1 MTTGDMMRTVL
12 IEALNVD
19 EDLAEKAVRES
30 VIALST
36 IVELNNESLQ
46 VEPHDDVRGVQASFI
61 LNESDN
67 SQSFGQAVASALK
80 ALINIRLHMTN
91 KATIKVTVRTEK
103 GE

>member
-1 MTTGDMMRTVL
+1 MRTVL

-30 VIALST
+30 VIALSKM
-36 IVELNNESLQ
+36 VELSNESLQ
-46 VEPHDDVRGVQASFI
+46 VEPHDDVRGVQASFT
-61 LNESDN
+61 LNESDD

-80 ALINIRLHMTN
+80 ALINVRLHMTN
-91 KATIKVTVRTEK
+91 KAAIKVTVRTEK

>member
-1 MTTGDMMRTVL
+1 MRTVL